1 MVSIGISLMISDDE
15 HLFTCCWVWI
25 LSQTQDSEAGWS
37 KALPKPDILPFQ
49 NKHGYLHLKA
59 L

>member
-1 MVSIGISLMISDDE
+1 MISDDE
-15 HLFTCCWVWI
+15 HLFTCCWVWT

-37 KALPKPDILPFQ
+37 KALPKPDFLPFQ
-49 NKHGYLHLKA
+49 NEHGYLHLKA